1 MDRVAW
7 RQQPRFGASLAHL
20 GGERLASGWFDL
32 RHPAFYDT
40 SVATPCANVMGHLP
54 GGVAGRRGLL
64 QFSTASRGK
73 PVQCDSAA
81 HLLFHYFHSLAVS
94 NYYRNHDVI
103 GTGCS
108 VPLVSQNPRR
118 PASGAQLHFIGLIV
132 FSGFIIVHIS

>member
-1 MDRVAW
+1 LV
-7 RQQPRFGASLAHL
+7 
-20 GGERLASGWFDL
+20 
-32 RHPAFYDT
+32 
-40 SVATPCANVMGHLP
+40 HLP
-54 GGVAGRRGLL
+54 GGLSGRRHLL
-64 QFSTASRGK
+64 PFSTASRGK

-118 PASGAQLHFIGLIV
+118 PASGAQLHFIALIV
-132 FSGFIIVHIS
+132 FSAFIIVHISLIITHGFERDMAKTVLSAQAHSRPLAVIIRLRARATAR